1 MVEQVFMLAQSGN
14 IQQAAYY
21 IPSDPSWEGKSERGG
36 EEKKKERAAKRDAL
50 ILAEPRASG
59 DLIWRRLNNML

>member
-21 IPSDPSWEGKSERGG
+21 IPSDPSWEGKSERGEG
-36 EEKKKERAAKRDAL
+36 RKKKKRGQQR
-50 ILAEPRASG
+50 ET
-59 DLIWRRLNNML
+59 RLS